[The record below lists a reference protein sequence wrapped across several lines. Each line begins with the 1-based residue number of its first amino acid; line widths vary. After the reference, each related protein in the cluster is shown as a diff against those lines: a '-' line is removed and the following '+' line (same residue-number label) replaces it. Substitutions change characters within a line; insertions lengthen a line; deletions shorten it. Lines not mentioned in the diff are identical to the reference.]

1 MTQLEVRDGVAV
13 SRDDDS
19 EFVPAFKDP
28 VALRLLDRVET
39 VVRATSPDSWWEGP
53 TFRSP
58 CGTKHCVLSH
68 VAEQLGIETME
79 QFEAHWSTSY
89 VIGAEVNDTPSK
101 RYPHGHPKDR
111 VLAYLENLRT
121 GVEEDVLTSM
131 DRTYTEMEPS

>member
-1 MTQLEVRDGVAV
+1 MTQSSVDT
-13 SRDDDS
+13 

-39 VVRATSPDSWWEGP
+39 VVRATSLDSWWEGP

-68 VAEQLGIETME
+68 VADQLGFEVME
-79 QFEAHWSTSY
+79 QFEAQWSTSY
-89 VIGAEVNDTPSK
+89 VIGAGVNDAPSK
-101 RYPHGHPKDR
+101 AYPQAHPKDR
-111 VLAYLENLRT
+111 VLSYLRNLRT

-131 DRTYTEMEPS
+131 DRMYIEMGTSS